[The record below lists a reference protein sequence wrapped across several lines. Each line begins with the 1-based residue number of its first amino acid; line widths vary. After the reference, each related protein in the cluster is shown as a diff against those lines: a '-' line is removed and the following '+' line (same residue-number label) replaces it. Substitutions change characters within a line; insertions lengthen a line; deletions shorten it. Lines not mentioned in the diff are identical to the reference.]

1 MMKIMAKLS
10 KRKHIHVVVDKDVK
24 YIPEVPNLEKIEEN

>member
-10 KRKHIHVVVDKDVK
+10 KKNNIHVVVDKDVK
-24 YIPEVPNLEKIEEN
+24 YIPEVPNLKK